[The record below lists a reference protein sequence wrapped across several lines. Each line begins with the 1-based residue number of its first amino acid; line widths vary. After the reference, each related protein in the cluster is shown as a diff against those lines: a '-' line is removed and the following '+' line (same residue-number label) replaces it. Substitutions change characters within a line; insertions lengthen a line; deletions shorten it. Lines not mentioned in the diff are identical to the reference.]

1 MCKKR
6 LAMRELCLT
15 QVGHCLYNKY
25 HDEDLD
31 MDCKG
36 WCLLFTQ
43 AIVRFCLYNCCM
55 NRQIKCAAGEAKCKT
70 EKWRILTAVYANGS
84 VTNESID

>member
-55 NRQIKCAAGEAKCKT
+55 TDTGRSNAPLERQSARRKNGE
-70 EKWRILTAVYANGS
+70 Y
-84 VTNESID
+84 